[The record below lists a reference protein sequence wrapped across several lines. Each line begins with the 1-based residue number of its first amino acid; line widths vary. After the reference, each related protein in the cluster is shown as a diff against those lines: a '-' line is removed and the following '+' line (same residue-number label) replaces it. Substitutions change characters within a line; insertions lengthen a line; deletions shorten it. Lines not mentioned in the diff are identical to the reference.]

1 MQVIKLFNQKKT
13 PIVLPEPLTLPE
25 VEFPTDAG
33 AAGPAEV
40 EANVEIARQEK
51 LVQSAQQGDLAAF
64 NELVICYQQRVYNL
78 SYRLLDDIEAAADAA
93 QDTFIHAYRAL
104 GQYRGGSFK
113 SWLLRIATNLC
124 YDQLRAKVRRP
135 STSLEAI
142 LEEAEESGG
151 VALGYMEDSGSDPQ
165 DHAMRHEMVRE
176 VGLALQQLPYEQR
189 LIVVLSDVQGL
200 SYEEIVEVTNCS
212 LGTVKSRLSRGRLKL
227 REHLQKN
234 RELSAEDMRP

>member
-25 VEFPTDAG
+25 VEFPTDVG

-78 SYRLLDDIEAAADAA
+78 SYRLLDDREAAADAA

>member
-1 MQVIKLFNQKKT
+1 LQVIKLFNQKKT

-78 SYRLLDDIEAAADAA
+78 SYRLLDDREAAADAA